1 MNKMK
6 EEILEKLAEILEE
19 DSISLT
25 QELKSFDE
33 WDSLTTLSLIAMA
46 DSDYNISLTNEIVD
60 QFLTVKDVLEYII
73 KNDQ

>member
-1 MNKMK
+1 MNKLK

-25 QELKSFDE
+25 QELESFDE

-46 DSDYNISLTNEIVD
+46 DSDYNISLTIQIVE
-60 QFLTVKDVLEYII
+60 QFVTVEDVLEYII
-73 KNDQ
+73 KNAQ

>member
-1 MNKMK
+1 MK

-25 QELKSFDE
+25 QELESFDE

-60 QFLTVKDVLEYII
+60 QFLTVKDVLEYIM
-73 KNDQ
+73 KNGQ

>member
-1 MNKMK
+1 MK

>member
-1 MNKMK
+1 MK

-25 QELKSFDE
+25 QELESFDE

-60 QFLTVKDVLEYII
+60 QFVTVKDVVDYIT
-73 KNDQ
+73 KNV

>member
-1 MNKMK
+1 MK

-25 QELKSFDE
+25 QELESFDE
-33 WDSLTTLSLIAMA
+33 WDSLTTLSLIAMV

-73 KNDQ
+73 KNA